1 MVKESHERG
10 PSVEQ
15 EEHRQ
20 ESPTA
25 TIIVHESS
33 VVSTQNRVHGR
44 RSELTSLKMITI
56 GDLILEQQ
64 HRDKTSAMQS
74 HNTSKTSSTDDFNA
88 TLGPSTPRSSS
99 IPLPSSHVHRTE
111 SEVQLFHDQAAA
123 EERDLN
129 MFYRLVNGIRKR
141 QLHGQ
146 SRQNEDPSSIPALP
160 RRVIDESPTEAAT
173 SAAVAWYTPNGPVL
187 PLQTQQ
193 VPPMGPSSS
202 WSITG
207 SFGYC
212 ATNDPFSSNLAGP
225 PPAPTHSQEDQQDAD
240 NDDALLEEDEGVFTM
255 DL

>member
-1 MVKESHERG
+1 MNLLLCQHKT
-10 PSVEQ
+10 EQ
-15 EEHRQ
+15 TN
-20 ESPTA
+20 P
-25 TIIVHESS
+25 
-33 VVSTQNRVHGR
+33 
-44 RSELTSLKMITI
+44 LPFKMITI

-64 HRDKTSAMQS
+64 HSYKTSAMQS

-88 TLGPSTPRSSS
+88 SLGPSTPRSSS

-141 QLHGQ
+141 QLQGR
-146 SRQNEDPSSIPALP
+146 SGQNEDPSSIPALP
-160 RRVIDESPTEAAT
+160 RRVIDESLTEAAT

-187 PLQTQQ
+187 ALQHQAQQ
-193 VPPMGPSSS
+193 GPPMGPSSS

-207 SFGYC
+207 SFGYG
-212 ATNDPFSSNLAGP
+212 ATNDPFSSNVAGSPLAP
-225 PPAPTHSQEDQQDAD
+225 SHSQEDQQDAD
-240 NDDALLEEDEGVFTM
+240 NDDALDLLEEDEGVFTM